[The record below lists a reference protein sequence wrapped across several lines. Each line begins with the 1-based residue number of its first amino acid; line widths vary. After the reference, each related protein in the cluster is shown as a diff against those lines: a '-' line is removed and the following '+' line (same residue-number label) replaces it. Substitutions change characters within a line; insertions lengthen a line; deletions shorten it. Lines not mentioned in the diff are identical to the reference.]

1 MEHES
6 DSHTNSYQNADS
18 NLKKNLQKK
27 KRLEG
32 LEILKKKKNW
42 EYTNNYIVENK
53 IPEKCTKVLRI
64 LAVTWTIPTLTTGRK
79 TQWIIIIK

>member
-32 LEILKKKKNW
+32 LEILKKK
-42 EYTNNYIVENK
+42 E
-53 IPEKCTKVLRI
+53 LRVYKQ
-64 LAVTWTIPTLTTGRK
+64 LYR
-79 TQWIIIIK
+79 